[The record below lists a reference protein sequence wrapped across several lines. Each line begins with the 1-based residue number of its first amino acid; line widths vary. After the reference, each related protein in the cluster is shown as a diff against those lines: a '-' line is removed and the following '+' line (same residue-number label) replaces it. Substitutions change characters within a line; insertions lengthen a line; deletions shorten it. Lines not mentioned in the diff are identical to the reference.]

1 VEVIAKGLAQLLTSN
16 PKMRRTRSS
25 LGVNACIRRRRR
37 FIRLAGR
44 TLSGR
49 PVAIHGKCYSES
61 VTVADPASRKY
72 PINTYGKGA
81 YVNARYR
88 VRTCDPYRVKV
99 VLYH

>member
-1 VEVIAKGLAQLLTSN
+1 MPASDADVVLFGSQAGHCRDV
-16 PKMRRTRSS
+16 PS
-25 LGVNACIRRRRR
+25 L
-37 FIRLAGR
+37 FM
-44 TLSGR
+44 
-49 PVAIHGKCYSES
+49 ES